1 MIENFLSENNCIISN
16 KIVKP
21 NVTPPAPVTPPV
33 SSYITFVDPIVK
45 QICVENWGSNGEI
58 TDIQAAAVTDLGTV
72 FVNNTDITSFNE
84 LQYFTGLTTLKNNAF
99 TRCTNLSSITL
110 PSSITTLENGIM
122 AQSIEESYGC
132 FLSSGLTAIT
142 IPESVTSIG
151 DIAFALCPNIT
162 SLTIPETIINIG
174 EAAFVITGLTTIT
187 ANSKIPCSIQ
197 NSTFGNCANLT
208 NIYVPA
214 ESVDTYKT
222 AEGWSWSE
230 YVSIIKAQISPT
242 TPITFADPV
251 VKQICVENWG
261 SNGEITYEQAAA
273 VTSLRGEFTSN
284 TQITSFN
291 ELQYFTGL
299 TSINFYSFKD
309 CSNLTSVVIPESVLS
324 IAEHAF
330 YGCNSLTSVT
340 IPNSVTYIGPLAFIS
355 CSSLTSITIPN
366 SVSRIDYQ
374 AFQGTGLTSI
384 RIPNSVSAIGNR
396 AFLDCTALTSI
407 IIGNSLTKLNYQ
419 ILANCTSL
427 TAINIAVETPPSFV
441 AADFPFYNTPNL
453 ANIFVPTGT
462 VDTYKAATGWSNYAN
477 IILEELP
484 PPK

>member
-21 NVTPPAPVTPPV
+21 IVTPPAPVSP
-33 SSYITFVDPIVK
+33 YITFV
-45 QICVENWGSNGEI
+45 
-58 TDIQAAAVTDLGTV
+58 
-72 FVNNTDITSFNE
+72 
-84 LQYFTGLTTLKNNAF
+84 
-99 TRCTNLSSITL
+99 
-110 PSSITTLENGIM
+110 
-122 AQSIEESYGC
+122 
-132 FLSSGLTAIT
+132 
-142 IPESVTSIG
+142 
-151 DIAFALCPNIT
+151 
-162 SLTIPETIINIG
+162 
-174 EAAFVITGLTTIT
+174 
-187 ANSKIPCSIQ
+187 
-197 NSTFGNCANLT
+197 
-208 NIYVPA
+208 
-214 ESVDTYKT
+214 
-222 AEGWSWSE
+222 
-230 YVSIIKAQISPT
+230 
-242 TPITFADPV
+242 DPV

-273 VTSLRGEFTSN
+273 VTSLRDEFTSN

-299 TSINFYSFKD
+299 TSINFYSFKN

-384 RIPNSVSAIGNR
+384 TIPNSVSAIGNR

-462 VDTYKAATGWSNYAN
+462 VDTYKAATGWSNYAD
-477 IILEELP
+477 IILEELL